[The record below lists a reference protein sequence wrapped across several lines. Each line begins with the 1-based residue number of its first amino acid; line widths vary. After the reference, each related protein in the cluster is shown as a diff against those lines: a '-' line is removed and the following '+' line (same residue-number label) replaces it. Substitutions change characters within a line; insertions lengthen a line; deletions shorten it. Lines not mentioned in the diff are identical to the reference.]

1 MLYRRTLSGIAVASA
16 LFAGCSAE
24 GGSKTIGLSAIPPLV
39 GVEGPCVAPAP
50 VAGEAGPT
58 HLLSVGCAADFR
70 VIAAQ
75 PSNTSIPG
83 ALSAKIILDRVSGK
97 VYFQNTNRYKLH
109 WEFASTNLSGN
120 GLPIVPALS
129 DFNRTEYYSPDR
141 RFVLA
146 AITFYSEAKL
156 WALEISPYDTASIE
170 MVSSLHTAIKAAA
183 YFGPDLI
190 FHPTSDT
197 VERTAANL
205 PKTVPVVTTSVLY
218 AGISYQPLN
227 LATSLGRLRFVKAA
241 DLEKAYVSF
250 RDIVVLDRV
259 PNDISVVT
267 GLITQE
273 FQTPLSHVN
282 VLSQNRGTPNMAL
295 RNAFSDPK
303 LRSYDGKWVRLRV
316 GAFDYGIEEITL
328 AEADVW
334 WAMNRPA
341 AVGIPA
347 VDLTTTELRDVTKMV
362 DVSDPML
369 LRDRIKAAIPAYGG
383 KTSHYAVL
391 AQVPGVPVPKAFGI
405 PVFYYAQ
412 FMSQNGFDER
422 VTLMLADA
430 TFRGDPAVRDAT
442 LAKLRADMEKAP
454 VDATFQLALFDKLNR
469 DYPKTRMRF
478 RSSTNAE
485 DLEGFTGAGLYTSH
499 SGQPGDP
506 DRPVFA
512 AIRKVWAS
520 IWFFRAFEEREY
532 RSIDH
537 RAVGM
542 ALLVHNSFP
551 NEAANGVALTAN
563 PFDTSGADPALYINV
578 QQGEESVVQPDPSIT
593 TDQFLYYYYSPNR
606 PIVFLDHS
614 SLISANKTVLTAT
627 QTYEL
632 GTALDRIHQ
641 FFLPAYGTT
650 PGVFF
655 AMDVEFKFDGN
666 PPVLAVKQA
675 RPHPGRGL

>member
-1 MLYRRTLSGIAVASA
+1 MSFRSTFSGIAMVCT
-16 LFAGCSAE
+16 LGGCSQD
-24 GGSKTIGLSAIPPLV
+24 GHLTPIGLAAIPPLV
-39 GVEGPCVAPAP
+39 GVEGQCVAPAL
-50 VAGEAGPT
+50 VAGEAAPT

-70 VIAAQ
+70 LIAAQ

-83 ALSAKIILDRVSGK
+83 ALSAKVVLDRLSGK
-97 VYFQNTNRYKLH
+97 IYFQNTNRYKIH
-109 WEFASTNLSGN
+109 WEFVSANLSGN
-120 GLPIVPALS
+120 GMPIVPALS

-146 AITFYSEAKL
+146 AVTFYSEAKL
-156 WALEISPYDTASIE
+156 WALEISPYDTASGE
-170 MVSSLHTAIKAAA
+170 MVTALHTAIKAAA

-190 FHPTSDT
+190 FHPTSDS
-197 VERTAANL
+197 VQRSAATL
-205 PKTVPVVTTSVLY
+205 PKTVPVITTSVLY
-218 AGISYQPLN
+218 AGIAYQPLN
-227 LATSLGRLRFVKAA
+227 LATSVGRLRFVKASE
-241 DLEKAYVSF
+241 LEKAYVGF
-250 RDIVVLDRV
+250 RDIVVLDHV

-303 LRSYDGKWVRLRV
+303 LRSYDGKWIRLRV
-316 GAFDYGIEEITL
+316 GAFDHGIEETTL
-328 AEADVW
+328 AEADLW
-334 WAMNRPA
+334 WAMNRPP
-341 AVGIPA
+341 AVGIPT
-347 VDLTTTELRDVTKMV
+347 VDLVTTELRDAAKMV
-362 DVSDPML
+362 DASDPSL

-383 KTSHYAVL
+383 KAGHYAAL

-405 PVFYYAQ
+405 PVFYYVQ
-412 FMSQNGFDER
+412 FMTQNGFDTR
-422 VTLMLADA
+422 VASMLADA
-430 TFRGDPAVRDAT
+430 KFRDDPAVRDTT
-442 LAKLRADMEKAP
+442 LGKLRADMEKAP
-454 VDATFQLALFDKLNR
+454 VDATFQQTLFDKLNR
-469 DYPKTRMRF
+469 EYPKTRMRF

-506 DRPVFA
+506 DRPVLN

-520 IWFFRAFEEREY
+520 IWFFRAFEERAY

-551 NEAANGVALTAN
+551 DEAANGVALTAN
-563 PFDTSGADPALYINV
+563 PFDTSGADPAVYINV
-578 QQGEESVVQPDPSIT
+578 QYGEASVVQPDPSIT
-593 TDQFLYYYYSPNR
+593 TDQLLYYYYSPNR
-606 PIVFLDHS
+606 PIVFIDRS

-632 GTALDRIHQ
+632 GAALDRIHQ

-650 PGVFF
+650 PGIFF

-666 PPVLAVKQA
+666 PPTLVVKQA